1 MEFDM
6 EAVANLA
13 ANMAFAEVFDWDEER
28 RDDRLA
34 SWIKFIS
41 QTPEEVQNL
50 SAAAFMVERDALAAL
65 D

>member
-6 EAVANLA
+6 EAVANIA

-28 RDDRLA
+28 RDARLTA
-34 SWIKFIS
+34 WLRFVGEM
-41 QTPEEVQNL
+41 PEEVQNL

-65 D
+65 G